1 MKRFTYK
8 KEPIDMSGYSW
19 EKLKSEHRRNAK
31 KLGLK
36 FGNFGWVGTKDSILS
51 KTDKGY
57 FGTTY
62 VGPGKYKNDFE
73 TYESIRKNG
82 SKLMKH
88 KTRKKRIVRR
98 KRRVVRRNR
107 GLTPRQQKMLDF
119 LKRVY
124 PQYSELARDSATK
137 KDASRLARLK
147 LIKVRSF
154 KRTGTSRGKRFSMM
168 IMEARAM
175 APKGGQ
181 LSSPVLGLARNP
193 VVRAYN
199 IKYDRSES
207 RGMRLP
213 SELTFRVDEDF
224 DIENDLANAVSDHTG
239 VLVESLNSE
248 IVKNGQRG
256 LRRNPGERY
265 RVGGGYQTFTL
276 EEAKKEAD
284 KIFRKTG
291 AIVSIVEYRPTPQVK
306 PDYKYGIYTG
316 RGIARN
322 SRRAFPTPRFVGKG
336 EFIWKKI
343 SRPQR
348 MNFLI
353 ESFGNQITDRSKE
366 ILATR
371 AWSFLPSKVKIVFS
385 SKVANVELND
395 YR

>member
-1 MKRFTYK
+1 
-8 KEPIDMSGYSW
+8 MSGYSW